1 MSDEIVRHRLEEKV
15 AVIEMDDGKVNAISR
30 SMIDAL
36 NRALDR
42 AEKEAKAIVLRG
54 RTGRF
59 SGGFDLGAMRGGAEQ
74 ARALVGGG
82 AELALRLYAFPLP
95 VVIACTGH
103 AIAMGAVLLL
113 SGDTRLGAEGDFKI
127 GLNEV
132 SIGLALPPF
141 AMRLAE
147 ARLSKRHLVR
157 ATLEAEIYAPSR
169 AVDAGFL
176 DRVTSPE
183 GLAVEALA
191 EANRLA
197 ALDPLAFQATKVG
210 LRSDTIARI
219 RTEERT
225 LPTSTTT
232 DR

>member
-15 AVIEMDDGKVNAISR
+15 AVIEMDDGKVNAISHA
-30 SMIDAL
+30 MIDAL
-36 NRALDR
+36 DRALDR
-42 AEKEAKAIVLRG
+42 AEKEAKAIVLSG
-54 RTGRF
+54 RAGRF
-59 SGGFDLGAMRGGAEQ
+59 SGGFDLGAMREGAEQ
-74 ARALVGGG
+74 ARALVGRG

-113 SGDTRLGAEGDFKI
+113 GGDTRLGAEGDFKI

-141 AMRLAE
+141 ALRLAE

-157 ATLEAEIYAPSR
+157 ATLEAEIYAPSA

-176 DRVTSPE
+176 DRVTSAE

-197 ALDPLAFQATKVG
+197 ALDRLAFQATKVG

-219 RTEERT
+219 RAEERT

>member
-1 MSDEIVRHRLEEKV
+1 MSDEIVRYRREERA
-15 AVIEMDDGKVNAISR
+15 AVIEMDDGKVNAISPA
-30 SMIDAL
+30 MIDAL

-42 AEKEAKAIVLRG
+42 AEKEAQAIVLCG
-54 RTGRF
+54 RAGRF
-59 SGGFDLGAMRGGAEQ
+59 SGGFDLAVMRGGPDQ

-82 AELALRLYAFPLP
+82 AELALRLYGFPLP

-113 SGDTRLGAEGDFKI
+113 SADTRFGAEGAFKI

-132 SIGLALPPF
+132 AIGLVLPPF

-157 ATLEAEIYAPSR
+157 ATLEAEIYAPSQ

-176 DRVTSPE
+176 DRVASPE
-183 GLAVEALA
+183 SLAVEVLA
-191 EANRLA
+191 EADRLA
-197 ALDPLAFQATKVG
+197 GLDATAFRATKVG

-219 RTEERT
+219 RAEEQT
-225 LPTSTTT
+225 L
-232 DR
+232 RR

>member
-1 MSDEIVRHRLEEKV
+1 MSDEIVRYRREEKV
-15 AVIEMDDGKVNAISR
+15 AVIEMDDGKVNAISQV
-30 SMIDAL
+30 MIDAL
-36 NRALDR
+36 NHALDR
-42 AEKEAKAIVLRG
+42 AEKEAKAIVLAG
-54 RTGRF
+54 RPGRF
-59 SGGFDLGAMRGGAEQ
+59 SGGFDLSVMRGGAAQ

-82 AELALRLYAFPLP
+82 AELALRLYGFSLP

-113 SGDTRLGAEGDFKI
+113 SADTRLGAEGSFKI

-132 SIGLALPPF
+132 AIGLAVPPF

-157 ATLEAEIYAPSR
+157 ATLEAEIYAPSQ

-176 DRVTSPE
+176 DRVGSSQA
-183 GLAVEALA
+183 LAVDALA

-197 ALDPLAFQATKVG
+197 ALDASAFQATKVG

-219 RTEERT
+219 RAEEGT
-225 LPTSTTT
+225 LRP
-232 DR
+232 